1 MRSGKEEAVRKV
13 LLENYERYYRLA
25 FSYVHQEADAMDI
38 VQEGAYRA
46 MLKADTLRDEAFAGT
61 WVYRIMINEA
71 KEYLRKSRRESGEID
86 ENLMAA
92 GEHYRDL
99 DLHDAIGR
107 LAEQEKT
114 LIILRYFEDK
124 QLSEIAEILEENLST
139 IKSRLYRT
147 LKKLREELSALEN
160 KEGPDSVPGYL
171 RIQEEAGGGSKGKAL
186 GGRLRYWD
194 GREECENE

>member
-1 MRSGKEEAVRKV
+1 MSKAGSLRE
-13 LLENYERYYRLA
+13 ERY
-25 FSYVHQEADAMDI
+25 
-38 VQEGAYRA
+38 
-46 MLKADTLRDEAFAGT
+46 AGT
-61 WVYRIMINEA
+61 WIYRIMINTA
-71 KEYLRKSRRESGEID
+71 KDYMKKYERECELSEDIVAD
-86 ENLMAA
+86 NQENGADMDLKAA
-92 GEHYRDL
+92 VDKL
-99 DLHDAIGR
+99 PV
-107 LAEQEKT
+107 QEKT
-114 LIILRYFEDK
+114 LIILRYYEDK
-124 QLSEIAEILEENLST
+124 PLSDIAEIMQENLST